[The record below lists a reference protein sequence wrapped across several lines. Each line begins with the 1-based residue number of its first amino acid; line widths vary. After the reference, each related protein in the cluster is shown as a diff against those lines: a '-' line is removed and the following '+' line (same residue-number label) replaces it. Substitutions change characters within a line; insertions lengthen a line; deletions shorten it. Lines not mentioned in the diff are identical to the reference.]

1 MNIKA
6 GKFYRTWDG
15 KKAQI
20 YMIHDRGR
28 YPVHGVSGGKMKE
41 TPIIFSGEMARAIL
55 DGRKTQTRRLVKNQ
69 GRLKVVHGW
78 NGRYLQPNMIFEAGR
93 LGITSPYTPGDRL
106 WVREAWGESKVRD
119 QSIDDKIVLVHH
131 AWRYKADAEVEQ
143 VQVFGRRDLK
153 TKAELYKWKSPIFM
167 PKEASRIT
175 LEITNVRIEQLHD
188 ISEEDA
194 KAEGV
199 SLGSV
204 GDLTTIPESWI
215 KGGWMPSMTATS
227 FQAGFGVK
235 WQEING
241 KKHPWE
247 SNPWVWAISF
257 KRIENDEQ

>member
-1 MNIKA
+1 
-6 GKFYRTWDG
+6 
-15 KKAQI
+15 
-20 YMIHDRGR
+20 
-28 YPVHGVSGGKMKE
+28 MKE
-41 TPIIFSGEMARAIL
+41 TPIIFSGEMVRAIL

-106 WVREAWGESKVRD
+106 WVREAWLDGLSNRN
-119 QSIDDKIVLVHH
+119 
-131 AWRYKADAEVEQ
+131 DAEKRSREDVYYRADGE
-143 VQVFGRRDLK
+143 FEERPFEDYLDSRWL
-153 TKAELYKWKSPIFM
+153 SPIFM
-167 PKEASRIT
+167 PRWASRIT
-175 LEITNVRIEQLHD
+175 LEITGVRIEQLHD

-199 SLGSV
+199 SLCSV

>member
-1 MNIKA
+1 
-6 GKFYRTWDG
+6 
-15 KKAQI
+15 
-20 YMIHDRGR
+20 
-28 YPVHGVSGGKMKE
+28 MKE
-41 TPIIFSGEMARAIL
+41 RPIIFSGEMVRAIL
-55 DGRKTQTRRLVKNQ
+55 DGRKTQTRRVAKGN
-69 GRLKVVHGW
+69 
-78 NGRYLQPNMIFEAGR
+78 PTIDDC
-93 LGITSPYTPGDRL
+93 PYGKIGTRL

-167 PKEASRIT
+167 PRWASRIT
-175 LEITNVRIEQLHD
+175 LEITGVRIEQLHD

-199 SLGSV
+199 EISQ
-204 GDLTTIPESWI
+204 
-215 KGGWMPSMTATS
+215 MPDVFHPYKTEFRTAWN
-227 FQAGFGVK
+227 K
-235 WQEING
+235 LHG
-241 KKHPWE
+241 KKAPWE